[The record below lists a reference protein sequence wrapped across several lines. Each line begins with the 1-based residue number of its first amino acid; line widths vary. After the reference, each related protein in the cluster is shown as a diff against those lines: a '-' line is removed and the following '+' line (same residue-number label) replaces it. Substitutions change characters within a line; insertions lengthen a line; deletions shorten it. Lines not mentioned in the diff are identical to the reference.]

1 MLNFFLNKNF
11 FQSFKKY
18 FFIFL
23 ILLNFLFIF
32 NLNKNSISFAQNSS
46 NKATTELIEKSEK
59 NLQSVSDGKNGLI
72 GCDAQDCGL
81 DDLFAL
87 FKKIVLILITLIVI
101 SAFVLVIYY
110 SILYYNK
117 GDDAN
122 FLTEIKAKIK
132 KVFWG
137 LVLVLGSLAIVIGVL
152 QAFGADKSIIM
163 NVKKIFSQTDVSI
176 FPKAFAAETST
187 SDTSYPTIVG
197 GSIIKIIITALK
209 VVLNY
214 VVSPI
219 LIGYIFM
226 TGILFV
232 KAQGDSKE
240 LEEAKKKAK
249 RLSIILLITL
259 IAPVLLNVVL
269 GTLTEV
275 VKDVNDSVKVE
286 DNKEEK
292 STEEDTSQEEENTP
306 PTEEEFVL
314 MPNTT
319 LNDEIKGKFNKA
331 FPDFFNWFVFYNL
344 KGKIEYNNP
353 VSIVGWDTTYDESDY
368 KLIKQFQKDNKLK
381 KQDGR
386 IDKETY
392 QKLLEFVLYPNTT
405 FDSNITSKFNTTFP
419 NFFEK
424 LKLLANYA
432 SFGTTYG
439 SEDAEYIIKF
449 QKFNSLK
456 SKDGRIDKEVY
467 TAFFNANSIYPS
479 KGWFYNKLKTE
490 LEKEDKNIKVISPN
504 SSPFDL
510 LKTLS
515 EYSTYNKDYAILCG
529 KISTTEAEAKTYCI
543 NLLKKFK
550 LEDFTKGTNAS
561 ISTSPYKLEG
571 VPLLKNGNPIPEND
585 RKKFYIFYF
594 QK

>member
-1 MLNFFLNKNF
+1 MLNLFLNKNF

-32 NLNKNSISFAQNSS
+32 NLNKSSISFAQNSS

-122 FLTEIKAKIK
+122 FLKDIKAKIE

-187 SDTSYPTIVG
+187 SGTSYPTIVG

-286 DNKEEK
+286 KKKEVDPPVQAPSTPKPNPATPSPITDENINNLKNWNMEKITDFNKKIYYRVTELGLISDTWEK
-292 STEEDTSQEEENTP
+292 INQKNDIIDIINSNSFDKNSSNLFCVAPLYKGNFIRKYTNNSWIKDYTLALQVCDRELKNFNLINSYEPIFKSNIDDFKSS
-306 PTEEEFVL
+306 L
-314 MPNTT
+314 KNTT
-319 LNDEIKGKFNKA
+319 LNSQLIFLGGDNN
-331 FPDFFNWFVFYNL
+331 DYNL
-344 KGKIEYNNP
+344 TDALFILA
-353 VSIVGWDTTYDESDY
+353 Y
-368 KLIKQFQKDNKLK
+368 KK
-381 KQDGR
+381 K
-386 IDKETY
+386 
-392 QKLLEFVLYPNTT
+392 
-405 FDSNITSKFNTTFP
+405 
-419 NFFEK
+419 
-424 LKLLANYA
+424 
-432 SFGTTYG
+432 
-439 SEDAEYIIKF
+439 
-449 QKFNSLK
+449 
-456 SKDGRIDKEVY
+456 
-467 TAFFNANSIYPS
+467 
-479 KGWFYNKLKTE
+479 
-490 LEKEDKNIKVISPN
+490 
-504 SSPFDL
+504 
-510 LKTLS
+510 
-515 EYSTYNKDYAILCG
+515 
-529 KISTTEAEAKTYCI
+529 
-543 NLLKKFK
+543 
-550 LEDFTKGTNAS
+550 
-561 ISTSPYKLEG
+561 
-571 VPLLKNGNPIPEND
+571 
-585 RKKFYIFYF
+585 
-594 QK
+594 